1 MRGVMRSH
9 RAGALPALALVLVA
23 AWSPTSAR
31 AAIPGMAESP
41 VHWEHE
47 ADVCGIGMEWETGWV
62 PSGSPVQVEM
72 HFHLGCEFGAE
83 LDGKGVMV
91 WPPSMS
97 LYFQGEP
104 RGGDFW
110 QNVGID
116 FGANIRWDIDVPL
129 IGHSTGEMPIP
140 YVPRIDIGCLERDEP
155 SSHAKF
161 TPFLLSGNPDT
172 PATLTC
178 TVGPILVFEYDVL
191 DLVLPEISA
200 FASVL
205 IQIWLT
211 VDLHSYLQGD
221 KIVVSEH
228 EQEITEEYGRATVY
242 PRGAPAM
249 DMTAQYFADLSNQI
263 IVTLSPRV
271 EFEVLT
277 FDFGFD
283 IVNVNIPIP
292 SLDDHWVFDP
302 AELSFYFPDI
312 SNAPEL
318 DFGRTQVGRPRL
330 KRFAVENVGFDDLKL
345 YARSALPFG
354 VDARLG
360 DPTEE
365 PLTIPAPGMDDLIVS
380 FDPGGEG
387 NATGI
392 LRLETNDPD
401 EPWVDVRLKGEATL
415 EDVGEYTDPDDCEG
429 DECFDQSSGYAT
441 TCGCRVPGD
450 GGGTVWPL
458 AGLIGIGWGIARR
471 RRRS

>member
-9 RAGALPALALVLVA
+9 RAGVLPALALVLVA
-23 AWSPTSAR
+23 AWSPSAAR

-41 VHWEHE
+41 VHWEHQQ
-47 ADVCGIGMEWETGWV
+47 DFCGVGVDWDTGWV
-62 PSGSPVQVEM
+62 PSGSPVQVRI
-72 HFHLGCEFGAE
+72 HFELGCEFAAQ

-97 LYFQGEP
+97 LYFQGDP
-104 RGGDFW
+104 RGGEFS
-110 QNVGID
+110 QNIGIN
-116 FGANIRWDIDVPL
+116 FGADIRWDIDLP
-129 IGHSTGEMPIP
+129 IGGHFVGEMPIP
-140 YVPRIDIGCLERDEP
+140 FVPRIDVGCLDRSTP
-155 SSHAKF
+155 F
-161 TPFLLSGNPDT
+161 TPFLLSGNPDR
-172 PATLTC
+172 PATLLC
-178 TVGPILVFEYDVL
+178 TVGPILVFEYDLL
-191 DLVLPEISA
+191 DLILPEITGLASA
-200 FASVL
+200 W
-205 IQIWLT
+205 IRIYLT
-211 VDLHSYLQGD
+211 VDLHSYLQGS

-249 DMTAQYFADLSNQI
+249 DMTAQYFADLSHQI
-263 IVTLSPRV
+263 VVTVSPQV
-271 EFEVLT
+271 EFEILT

-292 SLDDHWVFDP
+292 AMDDQWVFDP

-360 DPTEE
+360 DPSEE
-365 PLTIPAPGMDDLIVS
+365 PITIPAPGMDDIIVS

-401 EPWVDVRLKGEATL
+401 EPWVDVRLLGEATL

-429 DECFDQSSGYAT
+429 DECLDQSPGYAT

-450 GGGTVWPL
+450 SGGTVWPIFGVL
-458 AGLIGIGWGIARR
+458 ALGWGLIRRR